1 MNARRS
7 ASDQTSG
14 RRASLHD
21 PRDRIVRQ
29 PPRMHALETVQ
40 RAEHRA
46 VGDARRL
53 EPRLHRAHRA
63 RGWVG
68 VCRPETPLMP
78 AGRSWRPRT
87 NAFAF
92 ATTAAKSVP
101 ALVPEAE
108 NLAARVEDPAG
119 RHGSD
124 GTLPGQKRHRG
135 RTMTLPQPTRMIDR
149 DTNQVSARA
158 IVRHRAR
165 PAARAS

>member
-1 MNARRS
+1 MPGVARRIRP
-7 ASDQTSG
+7 AAAG
-14 RRASLHD
+14 RRFTIRAT
-21 PRDRIVRQ
+21 
-29 PPRMHALETVQ
+29 ALSDSRRGCTRWKRSSERNTAPSAM
-40 RAEHRA
+40 RADSSH
-46 VGDARRL
+46 V
-53 EPRLHRAHRA
+53 HRAHRA